1 MNKKKCSS
9 LRWLYVTIVMCRV
22 LYNTVMCRVVYKVNK
37 VVKKVYKV

>member
-9 LRWLYVTIVMCRV
+9 LTWLYVAIVMCRV
-22 LYNTVMCRVVYKVNK
+22 LYKTVMCRVNK